1 IFIALFHVLFSP
13 SPPPPSPPS
22 LILLIR
28 TRSLW
33 SGEHS
38 SPVPVPSALI
48 SRRVCSLAPP
58 CLVIFDLWM
67 IHVLSEEQTRQT
79 DRGYGESKL
88 GTRNANA
95 KEGCRFFCPFAKEDR
110 LGARCKED
118 YPKGPEQHHQT
129 ASHVEPDSSNK
140 EKTCIEDKSDAMQ
153 ISLYKAKKKDAGSD
167 SGGHV
172 SKPPVEEKQ
181 DSPEVFENNAQVV
194 SLNPINVTQIF
205 VDSVI
210 PQTNVSKQHTDIVD
224 QNTLETVQNT
234 YMDDM
239 VYDRLDSS
247 EEQFPEVPQPRP
259 RANVLQPEDDTIVDN
274 TMSERA
280 TKPSEKRATRNAAPR
295 TASSGIPSEKR
306 AMRTAARATVF
317 PEHPTTPDR
326 IPSVFTPQPPTK
338 SEKVVY
344 TTGKRLS
351 RGPISTRTAAISR
364 PRPSGARTP
373 PAADHVNVDNT
384 CPSHEPLTNRAHRHT
399 GPQTAKVRR
408 RDCVKWREWP
418 GPARLPT
425 DGFLISGCSGHRVRP
440 YDDGADGDA
449 HRPGGEHDHRKS
461 GAVRQHCD
469 GEEDCAAGPADGR
482 DECDI
487 HCTLQ
492 GPLSPFS
499 LSRGRAKKKPIE
511 SDCTSTDKL
520 SMILSLVVHQP

>member
-1 IFIALFHVLFSP
+1 
-13 SPPPPSPPS
+13 
-22 LILLIR
+22 
-28 TRSLW
+28 
-33 SGEHS
+33 
-38 SPVPVPSALI
+38 
-48 SRRVCSLAPP
+48 
-58 CLVIFDLWM
+58 
-67 IHVLSEEQTRQT
+67 
-79 DRGYGESKL
+79 
-88 GTRNANA
+88 
-95 KEGCRFFCPFAKEDR
+95 
-110 LGARCKED
+110 
-118 YPKGPEQHHQT
+118 
-129 ASHVEPDSSNK
+129 
-140 EKTCIEDKSDAMQ
+140 
-153 ISLYKAKKKDAGSD
+153 
-167 SGGHV
+167 
-172 SKPPVEEKQ
+172 
-181 DSPEVFENNAQVV
+181 
-194 SLNPINVTQIF
+194 
-205 VDSVI
+205 
-210 PQTNVSKQHTDIVD
+210 
-224 QNTLETVQNT
+224 
-234 YMDDM
+234 MDDM

-295 TASSGIPSEKR
+295 
-306 AMRTAARATVF
+306 TVF

-399 GPQTAKVRR
+399 GPQTAK
-408 RDCVKWREWP
+408 
-418 GPARLPT
+418 
-425 DGFLISGCSGHRVRP
+425 
-440 YDDGADGDA
+440 
-449 HRPGGEHDHRKS
+449 S